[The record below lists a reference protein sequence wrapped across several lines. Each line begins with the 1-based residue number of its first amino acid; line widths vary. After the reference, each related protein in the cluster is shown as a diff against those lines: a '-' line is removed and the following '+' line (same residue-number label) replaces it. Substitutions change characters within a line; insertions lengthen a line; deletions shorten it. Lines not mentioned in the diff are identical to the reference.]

1 MAQEFSSQA
10 RKLPPWM
17 WYSVLSQL
25 ISRALQPDL
34 QAIFLDIIKDV
45 VKAYPQQSGWHLM
58 QLLKSSDKLNH
69 YDLGQKIVYQCGK
82 EKRELHP
89 LLSKRCAIAE
99 DLIAL
104 AGCPGDSVQL
114 GKSFPRLAGQSSF
127 SNDKWMVLVPVTS
140 QMTATIPRMDGPSQ
154 IKQGT
159 NFFPAEILSEKCF
172 EHVEVFRSKERP
184 KKLTFLGVDGR
195 SYPFLCKA
203 EKRGDLRKDS
213 RLMEFATMVN
223 QLLAKS
229 PDANRRNLAVRTF
242 QVVIL
247 SEKCGLIEWVP
258 NTKGLRN
265 VIDELWKSRKTP
277 RQGLNEIKDLFDRSK
292 DLYETFTR
300 QVLPRHPPILH
311 RWFMQCGDP
320 SVWFARRMLF
330 SQSQALWCMLGYL
343 LGLGDRHCE
352 NILIDTESGRMVHVD
367 FDCLFG
373 KGMLLE
379 RPEMVPFRLTQ
390 NCVAAMGV
398 TGVEGVFRTC
408 CEVTMEVLRDKGN
421 TQTLLSVL
429 HVFVA
434 DPLLE
439 ITRKPAKEA
448 NPEDH
453 RVQIARDTIGDV
465 EKKLKGMLNVGAA
478 VASDAK
484 DTRESVL
491 SKDERMRSLLGRDR
505 GVGLSVK
512 GQVDELIK
520 AATCKRN
527 LSEMYVGWQPWL

>member
-1 MAQEFSSQA
+1 MWEPKEVSKKSVAQNLLARCDLATATFSAQKTLLGPLRIALQDLELVDEAKVLGLAFSRLCRKHKETASMEHPDTSFALAPAKLMESAQLEWGKILYAGGARHDALHHMRQLAPRSARARLLGARWATEASLLLPRSAEAEFREARDRLEDEAAFFYHASYLDYLLKGQISDAAGSHSKRARMESSPFDRKNLVVFTFRGYLQALQRGTKRLHFILNRLLQLAWECCEVDFYKTEMAQEFSSQA

-292 DLYETFTR
+292 DL
-300 QVLPRHPPILH
+300 
-311 RWFMQCGDP
+311 D
-320 SVWFARRMLF
+320 
-330 SQSQALWCMLGYL
+330 
-343 LGLGDRHCE
+343 
-352 NILIDTESGRMVHVD
+352 
-367 FDCLFG
+367 
-373 KGMLLE
+373 
-379 RPEMVPFRLTQ
+379 
-390 NCVAAMGV
+390 
-398 TGVEGVFRTC
+398 
-408 CEVTMEVLRDKGN
+408 
-421 TQTLLSVL
+421 
-429 HVFVA
+429 
-434 DPLLE
+434 
-439 ITRKPAKEA
+439 RKPL
-448 NPEDH
+448 PF
-453 RVQIARDTIGDV
+453 
-465 EKKLKGMLNVGAA
+465 
-478 VASDAK
+478 
-484 DTRESVL
+484 
-491 SKDERMRSLLGRDR
+491 
-505 GVGLSVK
+505 
-512 GQVDELIK
+512 
-520 AATCKRN
+520 
-527 LSEMYVGWQPWL
+527 WW